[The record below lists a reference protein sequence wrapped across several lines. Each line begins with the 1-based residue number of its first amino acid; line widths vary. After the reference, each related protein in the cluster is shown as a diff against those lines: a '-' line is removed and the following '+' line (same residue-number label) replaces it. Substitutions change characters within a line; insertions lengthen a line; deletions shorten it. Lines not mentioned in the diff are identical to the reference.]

1 MSHLEQQF
9 ADLWLSLYPMIDLH
23 SEYRFSPPRRYRW
36 DFCHLESK
44 VAIEIQG
51 GVWMRRSGHSGGT
64 GLVKDYEKLC
74 LAAAEG
80 WRVFLLADRMIT
92 DEYLKLIESAIF
104 LPQQLSGATTDL
116 NRV

>member
-9 ADLWLSLYPMIDLH
+9 ADLWLSTYPDIDLH

-36 DFCHLESK
+36 DFCHLESR

-64 GLVKDYEKLC
+64 GLVKDYQKLC
-74 LAAAEG
+74 LAASQG
-80 WRVFLLADRMIT
+80 WKVFLLADSMIT
-92 DEYLKLIESAIF
+92 DEYLKLIAEAIEHF
-104 LPQQLSGATTDL
+104 PKLPPGANIEL
-116 NRV
+116 N